1 MSLVSLLP
9 GGEIFDMLP
18 TTDDQECE
26 IAIAEGRYWDA
37 SFMCPAKRFVS
48 GLFGPDDEEDDDT
61 EDQP

>member
-1 MSLVSLLP
+1 MSLIGLLP
-9 GGEIFDMLP
+9 GGELFDELP

-48 GLFGPDDEEDDDT
+48 GLFGGPDDEEDDD
-61 EDQP
+61 EEQP